1 MKWPNMFLAWLIP
14 DIPCMAVG
22 VARIVSM
29 IVWASCAIGSDDV
42 VVVVDDCPG
51 ISQVSHALDGGGI
64 GSDDIKSCS
73 FRWVSGLP
81 QKFIG
86 SKEEWFWKDWVA
98 LAGIC
103 CIYVI
108 MLGM

>member
-1 MKWPNMFLAWLIP
+1 MKWPNIFLAWLIL
-14 DIPCMAVG
+14 DIPCMVVG
-22 VARIVSM
+22 VARIVSV
-29 IVWASCAIGSDDV
+29 IVWASCAISSDN
-42 VVVVDDCPG
+42 
-51 ISQVSHALDGGGI
+51 
-64 GSDDIKSCS
+64 IKSCS
-73 FRWVSGLP
+73 FRWVTGLP